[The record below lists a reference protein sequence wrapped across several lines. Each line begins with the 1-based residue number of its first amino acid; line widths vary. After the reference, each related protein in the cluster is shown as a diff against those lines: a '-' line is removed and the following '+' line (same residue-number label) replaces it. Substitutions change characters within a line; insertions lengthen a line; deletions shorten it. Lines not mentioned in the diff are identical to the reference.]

1 MNINPSYN
9 EKIMM
14 TTQAEI
20 INQLKTLEA
29 LSEQGGYSDILALSL
44 RKIIIQEKN
53 NIQVQI
59 QELETDLQAFEQQYQ
74 LSSEDFYR
82 QFKTGQ
88 LGDDVDF
95 VEWSAFYQMWLD
107 LQKRLTL
114 LQS

>member
-1 MNINPSYN
+1 
-9 EKIMM
+9 MM

-44 RKIIIQEKN
+44 RKIIIQEIN

-59 QELETDLQAFEQQYQ
+59 QELEIYLQEFEQQYQ
-74 LSSEDFYR
+74 LSSKDFYR

-88 LGDDVDF
+88 LGDNVDF

>member
-1 MNINPSYN
+1 
-9 EKIMM
+9 MM

-29 LSEQGGYSDILALSL
+29 LSQQGGYSDILALSL

-88 LGDDVDF
+88 LEDDIDF
-95 VEWSAFYQMWLD
+95 VEWSIFYEIWLD

>member
-1 MNINPSYN
+1 M
-9 EKIMM
+9 
-14 TTQAEI
+14 
-20 INQLKTLEA
+20 
-29 LSEQGGYSDILALSL
+29 
-44 RKIIIQEKN
+44 
-53 NIQVQI
+53 QI

-74 LSSEDFYR
+74 LSSEEFYR
-82 QFKTGQ
+82 QFKTGP